1 MAFCLLLGHIIV
13 TVYNMIMNSNIVYI
27 LIIVI
32 ALLSV
37 GVCVLVYLL
46 IKNGKGDTE
55 NMFILKENLK
65 SLKEDMHHNARDIQ
79 NNLRETTKILDNK
92 LLEQHRDLREQNKD
106 MSANVKM
113 QFNESQKLISEITKE
128 ITEVKE
134 GNKQV
139 LGMTEQLSN
148 LEKVLT
154 NQKQRGS
161 WGESTLELILSNFI
175 DGNYSM
181 QYRFESGEAVDAVIY
196 IKDKLLPVDSKFSL
210 DNYQRAIDAENEED
224 GKYFGEEFKKDLKL
238 RVTET
243 AKYIKEKEN
252 TLPIAFM
259 FIPSEAI
266 YYDLLAG
273 ENGRIKVNTQKL
285 LEYAQSQ
292 RVFIVSPT
300 SLLAYLHLVLSGI
313 KAFKIEE
320 GAKLIQAKVEQLGK
334 HIGVYEDYMKRLGTS
349 MSTTVNHY
357 NSAYKE
363 LKKIDK
369 DVYKIT
375 DGAAGGNME
384 VPLIDRPDTVE
395 E

>member
-1 MAFCLLLGHIIV
+1 MRRS
-13 TVYNMIMNSNIVYI
+13 VYNMIMNSNIIYI

-37 GVCVLVYLL
+37 GVCVLIYFL
-46 IKNGKGDTE
+46 IKNNKGDNE
-55 NMFILKENLK
+55 SLYILRENLK
-65 SLKEDMHHNARDIQ
+65 ALKDDMNNSARDMQ

-92 LLEQHRDLREQNKD
+92 LLEQHRDLREQHKD
-106 MSANVKM
+106 MSLNVRT

-154 NQKQRGS
+154 NQKQRGN
-161 WGESTLELILSNFI
+161 WGESTLELILSNSI
-175 DGNYSM
+175 DRNYAM
-181 QYRFESGEAVDAVIY
+181 QYRFENGEAVDAVIY
-196 IKDKLLPVDSKFSL
+196 IKDKLLPIDSKFSL

-224 GKYFGEEFKKDLKL
+224 GKFFAEEFKKDLKL

-243 AKYIKEKEN
+243 AKYIREKEN

-285 LEYAQSQ
+285 IEYAQSQ

-313 KAFKIEE
+313 KAFQIEE

-334 HIGVYEDYMKRLGTS
+334 HIMVYEDYMKKLGMS

-375 DGAAGGNME
+375 EAASGGDIE
-384 VPLIDRPDTVE
+384 VMLLEKPNLE